1 MERCGSRCVAA
12 GAPPDRIYAHFGN
25 VTPTGNLRHGPA
37 ACRLYRRNVVILA
50 VKTDN
55 PVVELYLL
63 DDQTR
68 VLDRDVSQVGKRLSE
83 ELLGRIE
90 NLLESGDGS
99 LESITGIIAYRGPG
113 SFTGLRIGL
122 SVTNALAYALG
133 VPIAG
138 ATGEA
143 WITEGVSGLETW
155 EPGKSVTAEYGGEAN
170 ISERRT

>member
-1 MERCGSRCVAA
+1 MIV
-12 GAPPDRIYAHFGN
+12 
-25 VTPTGNLRHGPA
+25 
-37 ACRLYRRNVVILA
+37 A

-63 DDQTR
+63 EGETR
-68 VLDRDVSQVGKRLSE
+68 LLDRDVSRVGKRLAE
-83 ELLGRIE
+83 ELLSRIE
-90 NLLESGDGS
+90 NLLEANDSS

-122 SVTNALAYALG
+122 SVANTLAYALQ

-143 WITEGVSGLETW
+143 WIAEGASGLDTR
-155 EPGKSVTAEYGGEAN
+155 EPGKSVTAEYGGEAH
-170 ISERRT
+170 ISQRRT

>member
-1 MERCGSRCVAA
+1 
-12 GAPPDRIYAHFGN
+12 
-25 VTPTGNLRHGPA
+25 
-37 ACRLYRRNVVILA
+37 VIVA

-55 PVVELYLL
+55 PVAELYLL

-83 ELLGRIE
+83 ELLSRIE
-90 NLLESGDGS
+90 NLLQANDGS

-122 SVTNALAYALG
+122 SVANTLAYALG

-138 ATGEA
+138 VTGEA
-143 WITEGVSGLETW
+143 WITEGVSGLKTW
-155 EPGKSVTAEYGGEAN
+155 EPGKSVIPEYGGEAH
-170 ISERRT
+170 ISQRRT